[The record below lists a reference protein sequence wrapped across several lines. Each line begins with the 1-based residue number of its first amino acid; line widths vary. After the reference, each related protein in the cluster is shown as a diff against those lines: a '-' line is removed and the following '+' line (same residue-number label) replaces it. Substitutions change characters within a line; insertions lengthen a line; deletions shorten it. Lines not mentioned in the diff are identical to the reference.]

1 MSALKYGF
9 FYFLETILRFVPVPQ
24 KTGLVKIGKPGRDS
38 PVLVTG
44 NYHLTVLK
52 VKRALKGQDVFLLV
66 AKSRGINVWCAA
78 AGGHFTHHDVIS
90 AIKLSRIENFVDHRT
105 VILPQLAACGV
116 EAKIIQKR
124 TGWKV
129 KWGTVDI
136 EDFPAAMRVV
146 RFPLRSRLE
155 MATAW
160 AFWMSGVFS
169 LVFIFFKPAAVVPAV
184 VMVWLMAFFVF
195 SAFPVYLPLVRP
207 DGVDRLW
214 EKRRIGRTIFLIC
227 FLLLVLAG
235 VLLYGVLTSRLTSGF
250 FLFWGL
256 ASAVAA
262 VVLTGD
268 LAGSTPHLVSE
279 FREEK
284 GFQIGVDGVAG
295 LAEIGIGTIRVDLG
309 NDIENTT
316 VNEVGHLWVLP
327 VSGEEIVDRVKT
339 RFRAAHFTGVCVPV
353 DVDTGFVLC
362 RPLRT
367 IRNLHAPEVLTLETL
382 PDGVELGQFLVGSSE
397 AF

>member
-155 MATAW
+155 MDTAW

-169 LVFIFFKPAAVVPAV
+169 LVLIFFKPAAVVPAV

-235 VLLYGVLTSRLTSGF
+235 VLLYGVLTARLTSGF

-284 GFQIGVDGVAG
+284 GFQVEVDSDKCMGDGICGVVCPLDCFTLDETNRLAVLEKPELCICCGACILQCQYDALKYTDGKGRCITPDYIRKHKIG
-295 LAEIGIGTIRVDLG
+295 LSG
-309 NDIENTT
+309 NRK
-316 VNEVGHLWVLP
+316 P
-327 VSGEEIVDRVKT
+327 R
-339 RFRAAHFTGVCVPV
+339 
-353 DVDTGFVLC
+353 
-362 RPLRT
+362 
-367 IRNLHAPEVLTLETL
+367 
-382 PDGVELGQFLVGSSE
+382 
-397 AF
+397 